1 MPESESMMKYGGG
14 GEANEYINDVPGV
27 RSWSV
32 ADTCMEGGGVRV
44 NVERVKEKRERTYQK
59 ERGRFIEEGGG
70 ER

>member
-1 MPESESMMKYGGG
+1 MMKYGGG

-44 NVERVKEKRERTYQK
+44 NVEREKRK
-59 ERGRFIEEGGG
+59 ERKDVLEGEGEVYRGRRRGKIGSV
-70 ER
+70 

>member
-1 MPESESMMKYGGG
+1 MMKYGGG

-44 NVERVKEKRERTYQK
+44 NVEREKEKRERTY
-59 ERGRFIEEGGG
+59 
-70 ER
+70 